1 MIRNILLDLDDTLL
15 DFGVAEHAALMH
27 PFVDFGIP
35 AVEAVMR
42 RYSQINSNCW
52 RRLERGE
59 ISRSEVLIGRFR
71 ALFAEMAL
79 PGRAEEVNAR
89 YEEYLAREH
98 AFVPGAPALLE
109 VLYGKYRLYIV
120 SNGTAKI
127 QYSRIAGADIG
138 KYFDGIF
145 ISEEI
150 GYDKPD
156 RAFLSYCFSQ
166 IPDFILEESVILGD
180 SLTSD
185 IQGGANAGL
194 DTCWF
199 NPNHTENPG
208 KVIPTYEIAS
218 LEELYPLVMEQD
230 ELANVGLKNRRH
242 QC

>member
-15 DFGVAEHAALMH
+15 DFSVAEHAALMRT
-27 PFVDFGIP
+27 FEDFGIP
-35 AVEAVMR
+35 ADEAVMR

-98 AFVPGAPALLE
+98 AFVPGTPALLE
-109 VLYGKYRLYIV
+109 ALYGKYRLYIV

-156 RAFLSYCFSQ
+156 RAFFSYCFSQ
-166 IPDFILEESVILGD
+166 IPDFSREESVIVGD

-185 IQGGANAGL
+185 MLGGRNAGVR
-194 DTCWF
+194 TVWF
-199 NPNHTENPG
+199 NPA
-208 KVIPTYEIAS
+208 KKRDEIGATPDFEIQAPRQ
-218 LEELYPLVMEQD
+218 LLDIL
-230 ELANVGLKNRRH
+230 LA
-242 QC
+242 Q

>member
-15 DFGVAEHAALMH
+15 DFSVAEHAALMRT
-27 PFVDFGIP
+27 FEDFGIP
-35 AVEAVMR
+35 ADEAVMR

-109 VLYGKYRLYIV
+109 ALYGKYRLYIV

-156 RAFLSYCFSQ
+156 RAFFSYCFSQ
-166 IPDFILEESVILGD
+166 IPDFSREESVIVGD

-185 IQGGANAGL
+185 MLGGHNAGVR
-194 DTCWF
+194 TVWF
-199 NPNHTENPG
+199 NPA
-208 KVIPTYEIAS
+208 KKRDEIGAMPDFEIQAPRQ
-218 LEELYPLVMEQD
+218 LLDIL
-230 ELANVGLKNRRH
+230 LA
-242 QC
+242 Q

>member
-15 DFGVAEHAALMH
+15 DFSVAEHAALMRT
-27 PFVDFGIP
+27 FEDFGIS
-35 AVEAVMR
+35 ADEAVMR

-98 AFVPGAPALLE
+98 VFVPGAPALLE
-109 VLYGKYRLYIV
+109 ALYGKYRMYIV

-156 RAFLSYCFSQ
+156 RAFFSYCFSQ
-166 IPDFILEESVILGD
+166 IPDFSREESVIVGD

-185 IQGGANAGL
+185 MLGGRNAGVR
-194 DTCWF
+194 TVWF
-199 NPNHTENPG
+199 NPA
-208 KVIPTYEIAS
+208 KKRDEIGAMPDFEIQAPRQ
-218 LEELYPLVMEQD
+218 LLDIL
-230 ELANVGLKNRRH
+230 LA
-242 QC
+242 Q

>member
-15 DFGVAEHAALMH
+15 DFGVAEHAALMRT
-27 PFVDFGIP
+27 FEDFGIL
-35 AVEAVMR
+35 ADEAVMR

-109 VLYGKYRLYIV
+109 ALYGKYRLYIV

-156 RAFLSYCFSQ
+156 RAFFFLLLFADSGLQSGRKRDRGRQ
-166 IPDFILEESVILGD
+166 PD
-180 SLTSD
+180 
-185 IQGGANAGL
+185 QRYARRAQRRGANRVVQSGEK
-194 DTCWF
+194 T
-199 NPNHTENPG
+199 
-208 KVIPTYEIAS
+208 
-218 LEELYPLVMEQD
+218 
-230 ELANVGLKNRRH
+230 R
-242 QC
+242 

>member
-15 DFGVAEHAALMH
+15 DFGVAEHAALMRT
-27 PFVDFGIP
+27 FEDFGIP
-35 AVEAVMR
+35 ADEAVMC

-109 VLYGKYRLYIV
+109 ALYGKYRLYIV

-156 RAFLSYCFSQ
+156 RAFFSHCFSQ
-166 IPDFILEESVILGD
+166 IPDFSREESVIVGD

-185 IQGGANAGL
+185 MLGGRNAGVR
-194 DTCWF
+194 TVWF
-199 NPNHTENPG
+199 NPA
-208 KVIPTYEIAS
+208 KKRDEIGAMPDFEIQAPRQ
-218 LEELYPLVMEQD
+218 LLDIL
-230 ELANVGLKNRRH
+230 LA
-242 QC
+242 Q

>member
-15 DFGVAEHAALMH
+15 DFGVAEHAALMRT
-27 PFVDFGIP
+27 FEDFGIP
-35 AVEAVMR
+35 ADEAVMR

-98 AFVPGAPALLE
+98 AFVPGASALLE
-109 VLYGKYRLYIV
+109 ALYGKYRLYIV

-156 RAFLSYCFSQ
+156 RAFFSYCFSQ
-166 IPDFILEESVILGD
+166 IPDFSREESVIVGD

-185 IQGGANAGL
+185 MLGGRNAGVR
-194 DTCWF
+194 TVWF
-199 NPNHTENPG
+199 NPA
-208 KVIPTYEIAS
+208 KKRDEIGAMPDFEIQAPRQ
-218 LEELYPLVMEQD
+218 LLDIL
-230 ELANVGLKNRRH
+230 LA
-242 QC
+242 Q

>member
-15 DFGVAEHAALMH
+15 DFGVAEHAALMRT
-27 PFVDFGIP
+27 FEDFGIP
-35 AVEAVMR
+35 ADEAVMR

-109 VLYGKYRLYIV
+109 ALYGKYRLYIV

-156 RAFLSYCFSQ
+156 RAFFSYCFSQ
-166 IPDFILEESVILGD
+166 IPDFSREESVIVGD

-185 IQGGANAGL
+185 MLGGRNAGVR
-194 DTCWF
+194 TVWF
-199 NPNHTENPG
+199 NPA
-208 KVIPTYEIAS
+208 KKRDEIGATPDFEIQAPRQ
-218 LEELYPLVMEQD
+218 LLDIL
-230 ELANVGLKNRRH
+230 LA
-242 QC
+242 Q